1 MQLKNFNLK
10 NLNFK
15 NLKKSGTE
23 LDNIEIMRVS
33 QGELKEFIKPGNV
46 KKSAPA
52 IVLAPFKSLS
62 VDAFAFP
69 FSNSKKVR
77 EALKLQVMPY
87 SAAGSVEIFPVV
99 LEKIGR
105 GAQGVV
111 WYVNPEELS
120 LPEYKGLES
129 ESDIGQEPTRVNNA
143 NNIVW
148 PAPLPFVSALTDGT
162 GVVLWADEENLC
174 SILWQDYKPV
184 LTRWRPRTRSTP
196 EKEFAWFDV
205 YCKDR
210 ELERGESF
218 MFDALNINDASL
230 KIISDIVR
238 DSIAKCPWISSVNLS
253 KSALEGAIG
262 LERAVSLMTRVAC
275 WILFMGVIALA
286 GSYLK
291 LNQVNNRIA
300 AVRAQS
306 ESLYKEVFEP
316 GRTGRIANPLS
327 LARDKLAE
335 LQRGGSEGRGFEDML
350 SDLGAI
356 FTEDPSMDI
365 TVEILRYNSEG
376 IDCTGSAPDMSTIL
390 TFRRAWESR
399 ASLAQLDNTQSVSGV
414 GYRFD
419 LRVRW

>member
-129 ESDIGQEPTRVNNA
+129 ESDIGQ
-143 NNIVW
+143 
-148 PAPLPFVSALTDGT
+148 
-162 GVVLWADEENLC
+162 
-174 SILWQDYKPV
+174 
-184 LTRWRPRTRSTP
+184 
-196 EKEFAWFDV
+196 
-205 YCKDR
+205 
-210 ELERGESF
+210 
-218 MFDALNINDASL
+218 
-230 KIISDIVR
+230 
-238 DSIAKCPWISSVNLS
+238 
-253 KSALEGAIG
+253 
-262 LERAVSLMTRVAC
+262 
-275 WILFMGVIALA
+275 
-286 GSYLK
+286 
-291 LNQVNNRIA
+291 
-300 AVRAQS
+300 
-306 ESLYKEVFEP
+306 
-316 GRTGRIANPLS
+316 
-327 LARDKLAE
+327 
-335 LQRGGSEGRGFEDML
+335 
-350 SDLGAI
+350 
-356 FTEDPSMDI
+356 
-365 TVEILRYNSEG
+365 
-376 IDCTGSAPDMSTIL
+376 
-390 TFRRAWESR
+390 
-399 ASLAQLDNTQSVSGV
+399 
-414 GYRFD
+414 
-419 LRVRW
+419 